1 MEPEREHPERQAE
14 QEGLV
19 VVSGGQTGVDRAAL
33 DAAIELGLPHDGWC
47 PLGRRAEDGRL
58 ASRYLLRETDSPRYD
73 VRTRQNVL
81 DSDATL
87 VLFRG
92 TLSGGTELTYRLA
105 LRENRPCLAVDLG
118 SPADPSPD
126 PASTR
131 EWLRRLKI
139 RRLNVAGPRESQR
152 PGIYDQA
159 KAYLLALLVD
169 LPSP

>member
-1 MEPEREHPERQAE
+1 MEQEREQESE
-14 QEGLV
+14 QRFV
-19 VVSGGQTGVDRAAL
+19 VLSGGQTGVDRAAL
-33 DAAIELGLPHDGWC
+33 DAAMELGLPHGGWC

-58 ASRYLLRETDSPRYD
+58 PDRYLLRETDSPRYD

-87 VLFRG
+87 VLFRE

-105 LRENRPCLAVDLG
+105 LREGRPCLAVDLG
-118 SPADPSPD
+118 ASADSLPD

-131 EWLRRLKI
+131 EWLKRLKI

-152 PGIYDQA
+152 PGIYEQA
-159 KAYLLALLVD
+159 KAYLLAMLADVP
-169 LPSP
+169 LP

>member
-1 MEPEREHPERQAE
+1 MEQEREQESEERPF
-14 QEGLV
+14 V

-33 DAAIELGLPHDGWC
+33 DAARELGLPHDGWC
-47 PLGRRAEDGRL
+47 PRGRRAEDGRL
-58 ASRYLLRETDSPRYD
+58 PDRYLLRETESPRYD

-87 VLFRG
+87 VLFRE

-105 LRENRPCLAVDLG
+105 LREGRPCLAVDLG
-118 SPADPSPD
+118 SSIGEPPD
-126 PASTR
+126 AAATCD
-131 EWLRRLKI
+131 WLRRQKI

-159 KAYLLALLVD
+159 KAYLAALLGDVP
-169 LPSP
+169 LA

>member
-1 MEPEREHPERQAE
+1 METEREEASTEPPF
-14 QEGLV
+14 V
-19 VVSGGQTGVDRAAL
+19 IVSGGQTGVDRAAL
-33 DAAIELGLPHDGWC
+33 DAAIELGIPHDGWC

-58 ASRYLLRETDSPRYD
+58 PERYLLRETDSPRYD

-105 LRENRPCLAVDLG
+105 LREGKVCLAVDLG
-118 SPADPSPD
+118 SSIEATPD

-131 EWLRRLKI
+131 DWIVRHRV
-139 RRLNVAGPRESQR
+139 RRLNVAGSRESQR
-152 PGIYDQA
+152 RGIYALA
-159 KAYLLALLVD
+159 KAYLTKLFGAD
-169 LPSP
+169 ERRT